1 MATAPAGP
9 SRLPNLLAKQI
20 DSARQLFKVPAN
32 VIFATDREGK
42 IFLVDGECE
51 RIFGHP
57 AEELRG
63 KSLKS
68 VVPDREMARVRD
80 HLRTRFAAAKGA
92 NDDRPLPIY
101 ARHRDG
107 SEVPVELFAVPQT
120 VGRATVLFIAFR
132 EIGEVRA
139 ARRAVADRDSILS
152 AILDNMPAMV
162 SAKDAEGRYLLV
174 NAYQAELFG
183 SAPHEAIGKTT
194 AEVMGAGGHSVD
206 DMDRRVLREGRPL
219 VNHEER
225 LTDVDGRERILLT
238 SKAPV
243 RDATGAV
250 RRVVTVSLDVTD
262 RYWDREKAEALT
274 NFDELTGLPNRG
286 QFQTRLQEA
295 LLSAD
300 RSRLV
305 VAVLV
310 IDVGRL
316 AEINETFGFSV
327 GDYAIRRA
335 AIRLCTCVRETDVVA
350 RLGDDR
356 FAIIQ
361 THINGFEGAE
371 MLARRTIESL
381 SEPFGYQGTEIRF
394 DPRVGIAVF
403 PENGQDFRTLMR
415 NADLALG
422 RARSDGQKVQYYLD
436 GMNEEVRRRRETNS
450 GLWRALEQRHFEL
463 HYQPQIDLATNRICG
478 CEALIRWNDPERGM
492 IPPGDFIP
500 LAEASD
506 LIVPIGQWVMNEACK
521 RAKIWQRQGLKLQVA
536 VNLSARQF
544 QQPDLVDM
552 VQQALSEAGLDARW
566 LELEVTESAAM
577 KDAHAAAETLAK
589 LHEVGVGLAMDD
601 FGTGYSSLAYL
612 RKFPLDKVKL
622 DRAFLRGV
630 PGDPNNSA
638 ISTAVVQL
646 CHSLTKKVVAEGV
659 ENTDQLAFLQRLGCD
674 QVQGFLFSKPLPA
687 DKFFEYTRAAPKPM
701 SAA

>member
-1 MATAPAGP
+1 MGTPTAGS
-9 SRLPNLLAKQI
+9 SRLPALLAKQI
-20 DSARQLFKVPAN
+20 DMARLLFKVPAN
-32 VIFATDREGK
+32 VIFATDKEGK

-51 RIFGHP
+51 RIFGYAP
-57 AEELRG
+57 DLLCG
-63 KSLKS
+63 QFLKTI
-68 VVPDREMARVRD
+68 VPDRDLARVRE
-80 HLRTRFAAAKGA
+80 HLRTRFIAPNGQS
-92 NDDRPLPIY
+92 DDRPLTVY
-101 ARHRDG
+101 ARREDG
-107 SEVPVELFAVPQT
+107 QEIPVEIFVTPQT
-120 VGRATVLFIAFR
+120 VGRTTVLFCAFR

-139 ARRAVADRDSILS
+139 ARRAVAERDELLA
-152 AILDNMPAMV
+152 AILDSMPALV
-162 SAKDAEGRYLLV
+162 SAKGADGRYLLL
-174 NAYQAELFG
+174 NAHHAEAYG
-183 SAPHEAIGKTT
+183 TAARDAVGKTSEDLLGT
-194 AEVMGAGGHSVD
+194 GGQTVD
-206 DMDRRVLREGRPL
+206 ELDRRVLREGRPL

-225 LTDVDGRERILLT
+225 LVDAEGRERILLT

-243 RDATGAV
+243 RDAAGV
-250 RRVVTVSLDVTD
+250 IRKVVTVSLDVTD

-305 VAVLV
+305 VAVLFV
-310 IDVGRL
+310 DLGRL
-316 AEINETFGFSV
+316 SEINEAFGFSV

-335 AIRLCTCVRETDVVA
+335 AIKLCTCVRESDVVA

-361 THINGFEGAE
+361 THLNGFEGAE
-371 MLARRTIESL
+371 MLARRVIEVL
-381 SEPFGYQGTEIRF
+381 SQPFSHQGNEIRF

-403 PENGQDFRTLMR
+403 PENGQDFRTLIR
-415 NADLALG
+415 NAEMALG
-422 RARSDGQKVQYYLD
+422 RAKADGQRIQYYLD
-436 GMNEEVRRRRETNS
+436 GMNEEVRRRREINA
-450 GLWRALEQRHFEL
+450 GLWRALENRHFVL
-463 HYQPQIDLATNRICG
+463 HYQPQIDIATGRISG
-478 CEALIRWNDPERGM
+478 CEALVRWQDPERGM

-506 LIVPIGQWVMNEACK
+506 LIVPIGQWVLMEACAQA
-521 RAKIWQRQGLKLQVA
+521 RAWQALGLGIRVA

-544 QQPDLVDM
+544 QQPNLVEM
-552 VQQALSEAGLDARW
+552 VEQALDTAGLDPRW

-577 KDAHAAAETLAK
+577 KDAEAAAETLAR
-589 LHEVGVGLAMDD
+589 LHEVGVALAIDD

-612 RKFPLDKVKL
+612 RRFPAETVKL

-630 PGDPNNSA
+630 PGDPNNTA

-646 CHSLTKKVVAEGV
+646 CHSLNKHVVAEGV
-659 ENTDQLAFLQRLGCD
+659 ETMEQLRFLRELGCD
-674 QVQGFLFSKPLPA
+674 QAQGFLFSRPLPA
-687 DKFFEYTRAAPKPM
+687 DAFLSYVKSPPRPR